1 LGRDDAELIV
11 IGKRPIGELGNCNS
25 EISQFENK
33 YNLHPKLKIQHDR
46 ERIKI
51 RTKKFAVAILNLV
64 DELPN
69 RRSANIIGN
78 QLGRSASSIASNY
91 RAACRARS
99 HAEFISKIGI
109 VEEEADEST
118 FWLDIIPETKN
129 STVELI
135 TPLLNEAREL
145 TAIFTAANT
154 KQNKVIKNSK

>member
-1 LGRDDAELIV
+1 MTEKEL
-11 IGKRPIGELGNCNS
+11 
-25 EISQFENK
+25 
-33 YNLHPKLKIQHDR
+33 
-46 ERIKI
+46 KI

-145 TAIFTAANT
+145 TAIFTAASKT
-154 KQNKVIKNSK
+154 AKQNKVIKNAK